1 MKPLKYNARI
11 RKINRVMAAFRYTEE
26 GRLLLIT
33 GDIAKSANVH
43 KFAEGV
49 NLLVHEVLATNL
61 VEMVEN
67 VAEKTAN
74 SSDAKMMH
82 DIRDYPT
89 SPLEAAE
96 TARDAGIEHLL
107 YYYTVQALIFLGQK
121 MLCLNGAEYVFP
133 DYTVGQDGVAFSL
146 RAYSD
151 EIIRSSEGLW
161 SGINNG
167 GRCRRR

>member
-1 MKPLKYNARI
+1 MKPLKYSARI

-26 GRLLLIT
+26 GRSLLIA
-33 GDIAKSANVH
+33 GDTAKSANVH

-74 SSDAKMMH
+74 SCDAKMMH

-107 YYYTVQALIFLGQK
+107 TTTPYH
-121 MLCLNGAEYVFP
+121 P
-133 DYTVGQDGVAFSL
+133 W
-146 RAYSD
+146 YSSD
-151 EIIRSSEGLW
+151 KKCYS
-161 SGINNG
+161 
-167 GRCRRR
+167 